1 MKRILVSGAA
11 GFIGQHLCE
20 RLVKDGHSVV
30 GVDIVCPPTAV
41 SWKFKRWNVNSPP
54 VNYEIATTNWD
65 AVIHLASHAS
75 PKKYLA
81 RPLETLS
88 VGSVGTGHMLEVTSS
103 EGRFLLASTSE
114 IYGDPL
120 QHPQHESYWGNVNP
134 IGPRSCYDES
144 KRYAEA
150 LTMAYHLE
158 YRVNTKI
165 ARIFNTYGPK
175 MAKDDGRVIP
185 NLINQALE
193 GKPLTIYGDGSQT
206 RSFCYI
212 DDLVDGLV
220 KLLWSDVN
228 EPVNLG
234 NPKEFTMLELAALV
248 KEITNCDSPIT
259 HLPLPTD
266 DPARRK
272 PDIGRAIGHLGWWP
286 TVSLRAGLEKTI
298 AYFRQ

>member
-11 GFIGQHLCE
+11 GFIGQHLCG
-20 RLVKDGHSVV
+20 RLKNDGHDVTGFDLV
-30 GVDIVCPPTAV
+30 GRSQWDVADNDTLAEFDYDVHP
-41 SWKFKRWNVNSPP
+41 
-54 VNYEIATTNWD
+54 WD

-81 RPLETLS
+81 KPIETLLT
-88 VGSVGTGHMLEVTSS
+88 GSHGTYNMLEVARFSNA
-103 EGRFLLASTSE
+103 RFLLASTSE

-150 LTMAYHLE
+150 LTMAYHRE

-193 GKPLTIYGDGSQT
+193 GRPLTIYGDGSQT

-212 DDLVDGLV
+212 DDLVAGLV

-234 NPKEFTMLELAALV
+234 NPIEFTMLELATLV
-248 KEITNCDSPIT
+248 KEITNCDSPIEY
-259 HLPLPTD
+259 HPLPTD
-266 DPARRK
+266 DPTRRQ
-272 PDIGRAIGHLGWWP
+272 PNIGRAIAELDWWP
-286 TVSLRAGLEKTI
+286 TIHLRAGLEKTI